1 MKGKV
6 KLKVQVKLKDD
17 LVNKDWPGRHK
28 CKQGCQTCRSK
39 IDTNLL
45 SSSNS
50 INPDMTTVK
59 SLISSLSIVREQKGS
74 KSPGSSLWSIRT
86 TFTIAINA
94 LCLQLFPPEQNG
106 NINRILY
113 IYRTGNNEQEQN
125 NYSKPPEIA
134 LKRVNCT
141 IGGIFQRLSLT
152 SPVHHITLRSL
163 LLIW

>member
-1 MKGKV
+1 
-6 KLKVQVKLKDD
+6 
-17 LVNKDWPGRHK
+17 
-28 CKQGCQTCRSK
+28 
-39 IDTNLL
+39 
-45 SSSNS
+45 
-50 INPDMTTVK
+50 MTTVK

-74 KSPGSSLWSIRT
+74 KSPGSSLRSIRT

-163 LLIW
+163 LIDKSLKLATWLTKPCFEYFMKLHLFTNPLVGGRSTGVL